1 MFNYGGSSYRFNNKK
16 LLGGVTMGDYATHR
30 TLFAGPDPA
39 DNNRV
44 LIRKLV
50 QTSDNIWAFE
60 EARVTPA
67 ETEGAQP
74 TIHTTVHR
82 LGWFNIN
89 ENLDEG
95 ELALRLQYRAVPNVI
110 GFSLFS
116 RAWQNPGASAH
127 YSIIENSLTKKS
139 NYRWAEWFRDF
150 QDRRDLSSYLKL
162 RWALN

>member
-1 MFNYGGSSYRFNNKK
+1 MFNSGGSNMRYNNKK
-16 LLGGVTMGDYATHR
+16 LLGGVTVGDYATHR

-50 QTSDNIWAFE
+50 QTSDNVWAFE

-67 ETEGAQP
+67 EAEGAQP
-74 TIHTTVHR
+74 TVHTTLHR

-89 ENLDEG
+89 EYLSEE
-95 ELALRLQYRAVPNVI
+95 ELSIRLGYRAVPNVI

-116 RAWQNPGASAH
+116 RAWSKGGSTAA
-127 YSIIENSLTKKS
+127 YSVVENTLTKNS
-139 NYRWAEWFRDF
+139 SSRW
-150 QDRRDLSSYLKL
+150 
-162 RWALN
+162 